1 MKKMVDKHPENQ
13 RIARRKGF
21 DRHQYLEDLGYKLEA
36 CGTNFTDNRD
46 PRRRYFKEF
55 KDLYGVDPR
64 ETWDLDITHFQWLYE
79 RVMAYKDK
87 AEDIINLNYHKITI
101 RGKTYTQLAAMSMLL
116 RNLRYILTK
125 DWIWDI
131 KKNKRYKEKAKL
143 VMEIWGELYPHMWW

>member
-1 MKKMVDKHPENQ
+1 MKKMIDKHPENQ

-79 RVMAYKDK
+79 RVMAYKDQS
-87 AEDIINLNYHKITI
+87 EDINNLNYHKITI
-101 RGKTYTQLAAMSMLL
+101 RGKTYTQLAAMNMLL

-125 DWIWDI
+125 DWIWNI
-131 KKNKRYKEKAKL
+131 KKNKRYKDKAKL
-143 VMEIWGELYPHMWW
+143 VMEIWGELYPCMWW